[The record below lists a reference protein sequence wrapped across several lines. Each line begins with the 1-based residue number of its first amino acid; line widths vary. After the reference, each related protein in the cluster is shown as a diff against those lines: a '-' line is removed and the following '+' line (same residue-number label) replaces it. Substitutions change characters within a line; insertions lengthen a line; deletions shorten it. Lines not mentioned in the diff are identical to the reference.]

1 MIGRYANVAADCIR
15 HTIHNLSFSIRS
27 LSFTVYRST
36 PPVHFV
42 LICAMPRIARI
53 FLWIVISLL
62 GVTAVAVAAFQRGEP
77 VNALW
82 LVVAGVCTFAISYR
96 FYSAWLMAKVLTI
109 DDSRAPAAVT
119 CNDGKDFVPTPKWV
133 VFGHHF
139 AAIAGPGPLVGP
151 VLAAQFGYLPGMIW
165 ILVGATLGGGV
176 HDAVILFAS
185 MRRNGKSLGQMLK
198 DEINPVIGL
207 IAMISLLAIMTILLA
222 VLGLVVV
229 KALAESPWGLFTIA
243 ATIPLAFVMGLMIKS
258 GKVSVTAASVFGVI
272 GLMAAVVAG
281 KYLPP
286 SLTEA
291 LTLKPTQLAWAIMIY
306 GFAASVL
313 PVWMLLAPRDY
324 LSTFMKLGTVAI
336 LGIFIVI
343 LAPPLHM
350 PALTPFIHGGG
361 FVVPGPVFPFV
372 CITIACGAISGF
384 HSLIASGTT
393 PKLLAREKDI
403 RLVGYGAMVV
413 EMLVSL
419 MAIIAACALQPGEY
433 FAINSPVQP
442 GDTAALTAQIE
453 KISNIDDKG
462 TYAVTKEDMLRMT
475 RDMGEPTTVKLA
487 DGTVVNDYPT
497 MVGKTGGAPTFAV
510 GMAHLFAKVIPGKTA
525 LSLWYHF
532 AIMFE
537 ALFILTTLDA
547 GTRVGRFILQ
557 DLLGNISPRLGKTDS
572 WLGNVLATGMLV
584 AAWGFFLYQGALDP
598 AGIAKS
604 LWPIFG
610 ISNQL
615 LAVIALCLGT
625 VIIIKMGKARYCWVT
640 AVPMMFL
647 TIVTFSAGYLKLFS
661 AGSAGF
667 IPEIE
672 KQQALIANGLTG
684 PALRVAE
691 TSLFNARV
699 DVAVTITFLFFVTII
714 VIGTARECWLLITKR
729 KESILRESP
738 FTSC

>member
-1 MIGRYANVAADCIR
+1 
-15 HTIHNLSFSIRS
+15 
-27 LSFTVYRST
+27 
-36 PPVHFV
+36 
-42 LICAMPRIARI
+42 MPRIARI
-53 FLWIVISLL
+53 ILWIVISLL

-82 LVVAGVCTFAISYR
+82 LVVAGVCTFAVSYR

-119 CNDGKDFVPTPKWV
+119 CSDGKDFVPTPKWV

-222 VLGLVVV
+222 VLGLIVV

-258 GKVSVTAASVFGVI
+258 GKVSVTAASAFGVI
-272 GLMAAVVAG
+272 GLIAAVVAG

-336 LGIFIVI
+336 LGVFIVI

-403 RLVGYGAMVV
+403 RLVGYGAMAV

-442 GDTAALTAQIE
+442 GDTAALTTQI
-453 KISNIDDKG
+453 
-462 TYAVTKEDMLRMT
+462 
-475 RDMGEPTTVKLA
+475 
-487 DGTVVNDYPT
+487 
-497 MVGKTGGAPTFAV
+497 
-510 GMAHLFAKVIPGKTA
+510 
-525 LSLWYHF
+525 
-532 AIMFE
+532 
-537 ALFILTTLDA
+537 
-547 GTRVGRFILQ
+547 
-557 DLLGNISPRLGKTDS
+557 
-572 WLGNVLATGMLV
+572 
-584 AAWGFFLYQGALDP
+584 
-598 AGIAKS
+598 
-604 LWPIFG
+604 
-610 ISNQL
+610 
-615 LAVIALCLGT
+615 
-625 VIIIKMGKARYCWVT
+625 
-640 AVPMMFL
+640 
-647 TIVTFSAGYLKLFS
+647 
-661 AGSAGF
+661 
-667 IPEIE
+667 
-672 KQQALIANGLTG
+672 
-684 PALRVAE
+684 
-691 TSLFNARV
+691 
-699 DVAVTITFLFFVTII
+699 
-714 VIGTARECWLLITKR
+714 
-729 KESILRESP
+729 
-738 FTSC
+738 

>member
-1 MIGRYANVAADCIR
+1 
-15 HTIHNLSFSIRS
+15 
-27 LSFTVYRST
+27 
-36 PPVHFV
+36 
-42 LICAMPRIARI
+42 MPKLVRII
-53 FLWIVISLL
+53 IWIAVSLL
-62 GVTAVAVAAFQRGEP
+62 GVLAVSVAAFQRGEP

-82 LVVAGVCTFAISYR
+82 LVVAGVCTFAVAYR

-109 DDSRAPAAVT
+109 DDNRAPAAVT
-119 CNDGKDFVPTPKWV
+119 CSDGKDFVPTPKWV

-151 VLAAQFGYLPGMIW
+151 VLAAQFGYLPGALW
-165 ILVGATLGGGV
+165 ILIGATLGGGV
-176 HDAVILFAS
+176 HDSVILFAS

-198 DEINPVIGL
+198 EELNPVIGL

-243 ATIPLAFVMGLMIKS
+243 ATIPLAFVMGIMIKS
-258 GKVSVTAASVFGVI
+258 GKASVTAASIFGVI
-272 GLMAAVVAG
+272 GLLAAVVAG

-286 SLTEA
+286 AWNEA

-336 LGIFIVI
+336 LGIFIVF

-350 PALTPFIHGGG
+350 PAITPFVNGGG

-403 RLVGYGAMVV
+403 RLVGYGAMIV

-419 MAIIAACALQPGEY
+419 MAIIAACALAPGEY

-442 GDTAALTAQIE
+442 GDNAALTTQLA
-453 KISNIDDKG
+453 KISSIDDKG
-462 TYAVTKEDMLRMT
+462 TYAVTREDMLKMT
-475 RDMGEPTTVKLA
+475 RDMGEPTTVRMA

-557 DLLGNISPRLGKTDS
+557 DLLGQISPRLKDTGS
-572 WLGNVLATGMLV
+572 WLGNVTATFLLV

-615 LAVIALCLGT
+615 LAVIAFCLGT
-625 VIIIKMGKARYCWVT
+625 VILIKMGKARYCWVT
-640 AVPMMFL
+640 AVPMLFL
-647 TIVTFSAGYLKLFS
+647 TVVTFTAGYLKLFS
-661 AGSAGF
+661 AGAAGF

-672 KQQALIANGLTG
+672 KQQALIAKGLSG
-684 PALRVAE
+684 SALKAAE
-691 TSLFNARV
+691 TSLFNARL
-699 DVAVTITFLFFVTII
+699 DVVVTITFLFFVSII
-714 VIGTARECWLLITKR
+714 VLGTARECWLLLTKR
-729 KESILRESP
+729 KAIVLRESP
-738 FTSC
+738 YIARPLTD

>member
-1 MIGRYANVAADCIR
+1 
-15 HTIHNLSFSIRS
+15 
-27 LSFTVYRST
+27 
-36 PPVHFV
+36 
-42 LICAMPRIARI
+42 MPRFARI
-53 FLWIVISLL
+53 FLWIFISLL
-62 GVTAVAVAAFQRGEP
+62 GVAAVAVAAFQRGEP

-82 LVVAGVCTFAISYR
+82 LVVAGVCTFAVSYR

-109 DDSRAPAAVT
+109 DDNRAPAAVT
-119 CNDGKDFVPTPKWV
+119 CSDGKDFVPTPKWV

-198 DEINPVIGL
+198 EEMNPVIGL

-243 ATIPLAFVMGLMIKS
+243 ATIPLAFIMGLAIKS

-286 SLTEA
+286 AITEA

-343 LAPPLHM
+343 LAPPLQM
-350 PALTPFIHGGG
+350 PAITPFIHGGG

-403 RLVGYGAMVV
+403 RLVGYGSMIV

-419 MAIIAACALQPGEY
+419 MAIIAACALTPGEY
-433 FAINSPVQP
+433 FAINSPVPP
-442 GDTAALTAQIE
+442 GNTAALSAQME

-462 TYAVTKEDMLRMT
+462 TYKVTEADMLRMT

-487 DGTVVNDYPT
+487 DGTVVHDYPT

-525 LSLWYHF
+525 LALWYHF

-557 DLLGNISPRLGKTDS
+557 DLLGNISPKLGKTDS
-572 WLGNVLATGMLV
+572 WLGNVLATGLLV

-625 VIIIKMGKARYCWVT
+625 VVIIKMGKTRHCWVT
-640 AVPMMFL
+640 AAPMIFL
-647 TIVTFSAGYLKLFS
+647 TIVTFSAGYLKIFS
-661 AGSAGF
+661 PGAAGF

-684 PALRVAE
+684 PALKAAE
-691 TSLFNARV
+691 TSLFNARI

-714 VIGTARECWLLITKR
+714 VLGTARECWLLITKR
-729 KESILRESP
+729 KVSVLQESEYTHHI
-738 FTSC
+738 

>member
-1 MIGRYANVAADCIR
+1 
-15 HTIHNLSFSIRS
+15 
-27 LSFTVYRST
+27 
-36 PPVHFV
+36 
-42 LICAMPRIARI
+42 MPRALRI
-53 FLWIVISLL
+53 LLWLAVSLL
-62 GVTAVAVAAFQRGEP
+62 GATAVGVAAFQRNEP

-82 LVVAGVCTFAISYR
+82 LVVAGVCTFAVAYR
-96 FYSAWLMAKVLTI
+96 FYSAWLIAKVFTI
-109 DDSRAPAAVT
+109 DDRRAPAAVT
-119 CNDGKDFVPTPKWV
+119 CSDGKDFVPTPKWV

-151 VLAAQFGYLPGMIW
+151 VLAAQFGYLPGTLW

-176 HDAVILFAS
+176 HDAIILFAS

-198 DEINPVIGL
+198 EEMNPFIGL
-207 IAMISLLAIMTILLA
+207 IAMVSLLAIMTILLA

-243 ATIPLAFVMGLMIKS
+243 ATIPLAFVMGIMIKS
-258 GKVSVTAASVFGVI
+258 GKFSVTTASVFGVC
-272 GLMAAVVAG
+272 GLLAAVVGG
-281 KYLPP
+281 KYLSPEW
-286 SLTEA
+286 TAA
-291 LTLKPTQLAWAIMIY
+291 LTLKSTDLAWAIMIY

-324 LSTFMKLGTVAI
+324 LSTFMKLGTVAV

-350 PALTPFIHGGG
+350 PAITPFVSGGG

-372 CITIACGAISGF
+372 FITIACGAISGF

-413 EMLVSL
+413 EMLVAL

-433 FAINSPVQP
+433 FAINSPIDP
-442 GDTAALTAQIE
+442 NNPAAVTSQIALINSYGPE
-453 KISNIDDKG
+453 
-462 TYAVTKEDMLRMT
+462 YAVTEAQMKQLATDL
-475 RDMGEPTTVKLA
+475 GEP
-487 DGTVVNDYPT
+487 N
-497 MVGKTGGAPTFAV
+497 MIGKVGGAPTFAV
-510 GMAHLFAKVIPGKTA
+510 GMAKMFAQVIPGNTA

-557 DLLGNISPRLGKTDS
+557 DLLGNISPKLGRTDS
-572 WLGNVLATGMLV
+572 WVGNILATGLLV
-584 AAWGFFLYQGALDP
+584 SAWGFFLYQGALDP

-615 LAVIALCLGT
+615 LAVIAFCLGT
-625 VIIIKMGKARYCWVT
+625 VVLIKMGKARYCLVT
-640 AVPMMFL
+640 VIPMIFL
-647 TIVTFSAGYLKLFS
+647 TLVTFTAGYMKIFS
-661 AGSAGF
+661 ENAAGFLPTIRSLETKIAAGLEGSALAAA
-667 IPEIE
+667 
-672 KQQALIANGLTG
+672 K
-684 PALRVAE
+684 
-691 TSLFNARV
+691 TSLLNARI
-699 DVAVTITFLFFVTII
+699 DVVITVTFLLFVSII
-714 VIGTARECWLLITKR
+714 VLGTARECWLLLTKR
-729 KESILRESP
+729 KPIVLRESP
-738 FTSC
+738 YIAHPADGEVLPTSLL

>member
-1 MIGRYANVAADCIR
+1 
-15 HTIHNLSFSIRS
+15 
-27 LSFTVYRST
+27 
-36 PPVHFV
+36 
-42 LICAMPRIARI
+42 MPRILRI
-53 FLWIVISLL
+53 LLWIGVSLL
-62 GVTAVAVAAFQRGEP
+62 GVSAVAVAAFERGEP

-82 LVVAGVCTFAISYR
+82 LVVAGVCSFAVAYR
-96 FYSAWLMAKVLTI
+96 FYSAWLCAKVLTI
-109 DDSRAPAAVT
+109 DDRRAPAAVT
-119 CNDGKDFVPTPKWV
+119 CSDGKDFVPTPKWV

-151 VLAAQFGYLPGMIW
+151 ILAAQFGYLPGMLW

-198 DEINPVIGL
+198 EEMNPVIGL
-207 IAMISLLAIMTILLA
+207 ISMISLLAIMTILLA

-243 ATIPLAFVMGLMIKS
+243 VTIPLAFVMGLMIKS
-258 GKVSVTAASVFGVI
+258 GKVSVTAATIFGVV
-272 GLMAAVVAG
+272 GLLAAVVGG
-281 KYLPP
+281 KYLPL
-286 SLTEA
+286 SWNEA

-336 LGIFIVI
+336 LGVFIVI
-343 LAPPLHM
+343 LHPPLHM

-403 RLVGYGAMVV
+403 RLVGYGSMVV

-433 FAINSPVQP
+433 FAINSPVTP
-442 GDTAALTAQIE
+442 GDTAALSAQIT
-453 KISNIDDKG
+453 KISNIDAKG
-462 TYAVTKEDMLRMT
+462 TYAVTHADLLRMT
-475 RDMGEPTTVKLA
+475 QDMGEPTTVKLA
-487 DGTVVNDYPT
+487 NGTVVTDYPT

-510 GMAHLFAKVIPGKTA
+510 GMAHLFAKVIPGQSA

-557 DLLGNISPRLGKTDS
+557 DLLGNLSPKLGDTNS
-572 WLGNVLATGMLV
+572 TLGNVLATGLLV
-584 AAWGFFLYQGALDP
+584 AAWGFFLYQGAIDP

-615 LAVIALCLGT
+615 LAVIAFCLGT
-625 VIIIKMGKARYCWVT
+625 VVLIKMGKARYCWVT
-640 AVPMMFL
+640 AVPMLFL
-647 TIVTFSAGYLKLFS
+647 TAVTFSAGYLKVFS
-661 AGSAGF
+661 AGAAGF
-667 IPEIE
+667 FPEIA
-672 KQQALIANGLTG
+672 KQQGLIATGLSGDPLKAAQT
-684 PALRVAE
+684 A
-691 TSLFNARV
+691 LFNARV
-699 DVAVTITFLFFVTII
+699 DIAVTMTFLFFVAII
-714 VIGTARECWLLITKR
+714 VLGTARECWLLLSKR
-729 KESILRESP
+729 KAIVLRESAYV
-738 FTSC
+738 TLES

>member
-1 MIGRYANVAADCIR
+1 
-15 HTIHNLSFSIRS
+15 
-27 LSFTVYRST
+27 
-36 PPVHFV
+36 
-42 LICAMPRIARI
+42 MPRIFRI
-53 FLWIVISLL
+53 LLWIGVSLL
-62 GVTAVAVAAFQRGEP
+62 GVAAVAVAAFQRGEP

-82 LVVAGVCTFAISYR
+82 LVVAGVCSFAVAYR
-96 FYSAWLMAKVLTI
+96 FYSAWLCAKVLTI
-109 DDSRAPAAVT
+109 DDRRAPAAVT
-119 CNDGKDFVPTPKWV
+119 CSDGKDFVPTPKWV

-151 VLAAQFGYLPGMIW
+151 VLAAQFGYLPGMLW

-198 DEINPVIGL
+198 EEMNPVIGL
-207 IAMISLLAIMTILLA
+207 ISMISLLAIMTILLA

-258 GKVSVTAASVFGVI
+258 GKVSVTAASIFGVV
-272 GLMAAVVAG
+272 GLLAAVVGG

-286 SLTEA
+286 SLTKA
-291 LTLKPTQLAWAIMIY
+291 LTLEPTQLAWAIMIY

-336 LGIFIVI
+336 LGVFIVI
-343 LAPPLHM
+343 LHPPLHM

-384 HSLIASGTT
+384 HALIASGTT

-403 RLVGYGAMVV
+403 RLVGYGSMVV

-433 FAINSPVQP
+433 FAINSPVDP
-442 GDTAALTAQIE
+442 NNGPAVAAQIQ
-453 KISNIDDKG
+453 KINALG
-462 TYAVTKEDMLRMT
+462 PEYAVTVPQMEQLAKDL
-475 RDMGEPTTVKLA
+475 GEPHII
-487 DGTVVNDYPT
+487 
-497 MVGKTGGAPTFAV
+497 GKTGGAPTFAV
-510 GMAHLFAKVIPGKTA
+510 GMAHMFAQVIPGKTA

-557 DLLGNISPRLGKTDS
+557 DLLGNISPKLGNTNS
-572 WLGNVLATGMLV
+572 WLGNVLATGLLV
-584 AAWGFFLYQGALDP
+584 AAWGFFLYQGAIDP

-615 LAVIALCLGT
+615 LAVIAFCLGT
-625 VIIIKMGKARYCWVT
+625 VILIKMGKARYCWVT
-640 AVPMMFL
+640 AVPMLFL
-647 TIVTFSAGYLKLFS
+647 TLVTFSAGYLKLFS

-667 IPEIE
+667 FPEIT
-672 KQQALIANGLTG
+672 KQQALVATGISG
-684 PALRVAE
+684 PALKAAQ
-691 TSLFNARV
+691 TALFNARI
-699 DVAVTITFLFFVTII
+699 DIAVTITFLTFVGII
-714 VIGTARECWLLITKR
+714 VLGTARECWLLLTKR
-729 KESILRESP
+729 KAIVLRESEYVLLE
-738 FTSC
+738 

>member
-1 MIGRYANVAADCIR
+1 
-15 HTIHNLSFSIRS
+15 
-27 LSFTVYRST
+27 
-36 PPVHFV
+36 
-42 LICAMPRIARI
+42 MPRIARI

-82 LVVAGVCTFAISYR
+82 LVVAGVCTFAVSYR

-109 DDSRAPAAVT
+109 DDNRAPAAVT
-119 CNDGKDFVPTPKWV
+119 CSDGKDFVPTPKWV

-198 DEINPVIGL
+198 EEMNPVIGL

-243 ATIPLAFVMGLMIKS
+243 ATIPLAFIMGLMIKS

-286 SLTEA
+286 AMTEA

-403 RLVGYGAMVV
+403 RLVGYGSMIV

-433 FAINSPVQP
+433 FAINSPVPP
-442 GDTAALTAQIE
+442 GNKAALSAQME

-462 TYAVTKEDMLRMT
+462 TYKVTEADMLRMT

-557 DLLGNISPRLGKTDS
+557 DLLGNISPKLGKTDS
-572 WLGNVLATGMLV
+572 WVGNVLATGLLV

-625 VIIIKMGKARYCWVT
+625 VVLIKMGKTRHCWVT
-640 AVPMMFL
+640 AAPMLFL
-647 TIVTFSAGYLKLFS
+647 TIVTFSAGYLKIFS
-661 AGSAGF
+661 PGAAGF

-672 KQQALIANGLTG
+672 KQQSLIATGLTG
-684 PALRVAE
+684 PALKAAE
-691 TSLFNARV
+691 TSLFNARI

-714 VIGTARECWLLITKR
+714 VLGTARECWLLITKR
-729 KESILRESP
+729 KAIVLQESEYTYHI
-738 FTSC
+738 

>member
-1 MIGRYANVAADCIR
+1 
-15 HTIHNLSFSIRS
+15 
-27 LSFTVYRST
+27 
-36 PPVHFV
+36 
-42 LICAMPRIARI
+42 MPRPLRILIWIA
-53 FLWIVISLL
+53 ISLL
-62 GVTAVAVAAFQRGEP
+62 GAAAVGVAAFQQNEP

-82 LVVAGVCTFAISYR
+82 LVIAGVCTFAVAYR
-96 FYSAWLMAKVLTI
+96 FYSSWLVAKVLTV
-109 DDSRAPAAVT
+109 DDNRAPAAVT
-119 CNDGKDFVPTPKWV
+119 CSDGKDFVPTPKWV

-151 VLAAQFGYLPGMIW
+151 VLAAQFGYLPGTLW
-165 ILVGATLGGGV
+165 ILIGATLGGGV

-198 DEINPVIGL
+198 EEMNPVIGL

-243 ATIPLAFVMGLMIKS
+243 ATIPLAFIMGIMIKT
-258 GKVSVTAASVFGVI
+258 GKASVTAASIFGVL
-272 GLMAAVVAG
+272 GLCAAVVGG

-286 SLTEA
+286 SWNAA
-291 LTLKPTQLAWAIMIY
+291 LTLESTQLAWAIMIY

-324 LSTFMKLGTVAI
+324 LSTFMKLGTVAV
-336 LGIFIVI
+336 LGLFIVL

-350 PALTPFIHGGG
+350 PAVTPFVNGGG

-372 CITIACGAISGF
+372 CITIACGAVSGF

-393 PKLLAREKDI
+393 PKLLARERDI
-403 RLVGYGAMVV
+403 RLIGYGSMVV

-419 MAIIAACALQPGEY
+419 MAIIAACALMPGEY
-433 FAINSPVQP
+433 LAINSPINP
-442 GDTAALTAQIE
+442 NDPAAVTAQIA
-453 KISNIDDKG
+453 KINSYG
-462 TYAVTKEDMLRMT
+462 PEYAITEAHMQQLAADL
-475 RDMGEPTTVKLA
+475 GEP
-487 DGTVVNDYPT
+487 N
-497 MVGKTGGAPTFAV
+497 MIGKVGGAPTFAV
-510 GMAHLFAKVIPGKTA
+510 GMAHMFAQVIPGKAA

-557 DLLGNISPRLGKTDS
+557 DLLGQISPK
-572 WLGNVLATGMLV
+572 LGNTGSWTGNVIATGLLV

-615 LAVIALCLGT
+615 LAVIAFCLGT
-625 VIIIKMGKARYCWVT
+625 VVLIKMGKARYCWVT
-640 AVPMMFL
+640 VVPMTFL
-647 TIVTFSAGYLKLFS
+647 TLVTFTAGWMKLFS
-661 AGSAGF
+661 PGAGGF
-667 IPEIE
+667 FPEIE
-672 KQQALIANGLTG
+672 KQQALLAKGLTG
-684 PALRVAE
+684 PALKAAE
-691 TSLFNARV
+691 TSLFNARI
-699 DVAVTITFLFFVTII
+699 DVVVTITFLIFVAII
-714 VIGTARECWLLITKR
+714 VLGTARECFLLLTKR
-729 KESILRESP
+729 KPAQLRESP
-738 FTSC
+738 YVAHPGEENVLPTSIL